1 MSEQILFVGGL
12 IKSGT
17 TLLQRILDHH
27 PEVCCLIEQD
37 LSHLLALFKSE
48 NDAIGSLVNKNFKLT
63 QYFPLIVKNLLKH
76 NCNKKIIGVND
87 NKFLLDNIDEI
98 LEIFENVKMIFII
111 RDPIDSILSGWD
123 HRRRLSKLNVV
134 SKKQKRQKRN
144 DFLLERAYTWN
155 AVTSKILNSV
165 NNCPENI
172 FTIKYEELVANKAN
186 TIQKVFNFLGIDH
199 KPSIVAEIIKETT
212 FEKMKKDAN
221 DPSFYKEARTGGDT
235 SKIDHNLLKQ
245 IYSLTIDNRKKLNYN

>member
-1 MSEQILFVGGL
+1 MSEKILFVGGL

-27 PEVCCLIEQD
+27 PDVCCLTEQD
-37 LSHLLALFKSE
+37 LSHLLSLCKSE
-48 NDAIGSLVNKNFKLT
+48 NDAIEPLIGKNFKLI

-111 RDPIDSILSGWD
+111 RNPFDSILSGWD
-123 HRRRLSKLNVV
+123 HWQRLSKLKVV
-134 SKKQKRQKRN
+134 STNETRN
-144 DFLLERAYTWN
+144 NFLLERAHTWN
-155 AVTSKILNSV
+155 EVTTKILNSV
-165 NNCPENI
+165 NDCPENI
-172 FTIKYEELVANKAN
+172 FTIKYEELVADKENI
-186 TIQKVFNFLGIDH
+186 IQNICNFLEIDH
-199 KPSIVAEIIKETT
+199 KPSIIAEMIKETT